1 MRTGLPLV
9 CLLVLACSCASAQ
22 EPPAPALAARPGQLS
37 ADSSIDQVLDALH
50 DVGRDL
56 TDFTADVSLT
66 ITDTITEDSVTRLG
80 QVWFQNK
87 ARGDARMRVLL
98 DKKRNAS
105 RTLDEKIEYLLDEGW
120 LRDRD
125 YRRKVQVNRQVLRP
139 GQKINL
145 LKLGEGPFPLPIG
158 QEKDE
163 VKKHFDVQK
172 VAPAADDPPR
182 TVHLALKPLENSQ
195 FARRFS
201 AIEVW
206 VDTSSRFPVRIAATD
221 RNGAEKK
228 TTELAGLK
236 LNAGVAP
243 EAFTMEKVDPKDWT
257 IHDEPYSD

>member
-1 MRTGLPLV
+1 MRNGLLRV
-9 CLLVLACSCASAQ
+9 CLLVLVGSCASAR
-22 EPPAPALAARPGQLS
+22 EPSSAPPPAGPAGLS

-50 DVGRDL
+50 DAGRDL
-56 TDFTADVSLT
+56 KDFSADVSLT

-87 ARGDARMRVLL
+87 APGDARLRVVF
-98 DKKRNAS
+98 DRKRTGT
-105 RTLDEKIEYLLDEGW
+105 RTVDEKIEYLLDEGW

-158 QEKDE
+158 QDKDE
-163 VKKHFDVQK
+163 VKKQFEVQRL
-172 VAPAADDPPR
+172 APAADDPPS
-182 TVHLALKPLENSQ
+182 TVHLTLKPLENSQ

-206 VDTSSRFPVRIAATD
+206 VDTGNRFPVRIAALD
-221 RNGAEKK
+221 RNGTEKK
-228 TTELAGLK
+228 TTDLAGLK

-243 EAFTMEKVDPKDWT
+243 DAFTMEKVDQKDWT